1 MSRLAEL
8 QRDLQSA
15 AAAIAHAE
23 RTLAAHPNVPSVLA
37 TLRTIQNRRASLEE
51 QFFAAADELG
61 LDACGYRVELEG
73 HTASISGLTAVLGV
87 FQKIFT
93 TVYDALERGPKKTSK
108 SSAESI
114 DATTLGFAYAYPG
127 SVGVMM
133 TLANDRFLFESKLD
147 AAMEK
152 TFDLIRAKEPEE
164 LQMLTELVGVPS
176 VRLVHQWAEEN
187 IKAGFGADIV
197 WRRDDLVKREVRVQV
212 PELAQK
218 AATIKAMSAKETV
231 VLVGELLDVS
241 VSEHTFRMQVRDRI
255 IQGSFDKV
263 ISSQNPV
270 KLPKTYQA
278 TMNILQKIVVD
289 DSGQE
294 EIEYFLL
301 RLDEPTEPGV
311 FLSDLSDGLPP
322 VL

>member
-15 AAAIAHAE
+15 AAAVAHAE
-23 RTLAAHPNVPSVLA
+23 RTLASHPNVPSVLA
-37 TLRTIQNRRASLEE
+37 TLRTIENRRASLEE

-61 LDACGYRVELEG
+61 LDACGYRIEIEG
-73 HTASISGLTAVLGV
+73 HTAAISGLTSVLGI

-93 TVYDALERGPKKTSK
+93 TVYDALEHGPKKTAKNSK
-108 SSAESI
+108 EAV
-114 DATTLGFAYAYPG
+114 DATTLGFAYTFPG

-152 TFDLIRAKEPEE
+152 TFDLIRAKEPQE
-164 LQMLTELVGVPS
+164 LQFLTDSVGVPA

-187 IKAGFGADIV
+187 VKAGFGADIV
-197 WRRDDLVKREVRVQV
+197 WRRDDVVKREVRVQA
-212 PELAQK
+212 PEIAEK

-231 VLVGELLDVS
+231 VVVGELLDVA
-241 VSEHTFRMQVRDRI
+241 VSEHTFRMQVSDKI

-263 ISSQNPV
+263 ISSQHPV
-270 KLPKTYQA
+270 EVPKTYQA
-278 TMNILQKIVVD
+278 TMNIMQKIVVD
-289 DSGQE
+289 EGGE
-294 EIEYFLL
+294 EQVDYFLL
-301 RLDEPTEPGV
+301 RLDEPIEPVV
-311 FLSDLSDGLPP
+311 FLTDLSERES
-322 VL
+322 

>member
-15 AAAIAHAE
+15 AAAVAHAE
-23 RTLAAHPNVPSVLA
+23 RTLASHPNVPSVLA
-37 TLRTIQNRRASLEE
+37 TLRTIQNRRVSLEE

-61 LDACGYRVELEG
+61 LDACGYRIELEG
-73 HTASISGLTAVLGV
+73 HTASISGLTAVLGI

-93 TVYDALERGPKKTSK
+93 TVYDALEHGTKKTSK
-108 SSAESI
+108 SSADSI
-114 DATTLGFAYAYPG
+114 DATTLGFAYTFPG

-152 TFDLIRAKEPEE
+152 TFDLIRAKDPQE
-164 LQMLTELVGVPS
+164 LQLLTELVGVPP

-187 IKAGFGADIV
+187 VKAGFGADIV
-197 WRRDDLVKREVRVQV
+197 WRRDDLVKREVRIQA
-212 PELAQK
+212 PEIAQK
-218 AATIKAMSAKETV
+218 AAMISSMSALERV
-231 VLVGELLDVS
+231 VVVGELLDVS
-241 VSEHTFRMQVRDRI
+241 LSEHTFRMQVRDKI

-263 ISSQNPV
+263 ISSQHPV

-289 DSGQE
+289 ESGQE
-294 EIEYFLL
+294 QVDYFLL
-301 RLDEPTEPGV
+301 QLDEPTEPGV
-311 FLSDLSDGLPP
+311 FLTDLSDPL
-322 VL
+322 